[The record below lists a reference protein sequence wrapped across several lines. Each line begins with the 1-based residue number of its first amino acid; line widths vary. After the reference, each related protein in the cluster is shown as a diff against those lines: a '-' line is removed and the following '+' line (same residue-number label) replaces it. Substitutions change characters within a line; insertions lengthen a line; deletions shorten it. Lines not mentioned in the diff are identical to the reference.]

1 MLGLRNYD
9 KIIILK
15 VNFNKKIYKFN
26 LKNMSTNNKNNLVTC
41 IKKRDQSIQDFDLK
55 KIESAIYKAMVSV
68 GTGTTEDAHKVAHLV
83 SQKLNEKFAVTLEN
97 NEKEVEVCPGV
108 EEVQDIVEQSL
119 MEKDF
124 FEVAK
129 AYIIYRQQRAEERKR
144 DLFKKRIQ
152 LKPYEYP
159 ELYEYVSAIRH
170 SYWIHT
176 EFNFVSDIQD
186 FKVNVSENEKSA
198 IKHCML
204 AIAQI
209 EVAVKTF
216 WGDIY
221 KKMPKPEIGA
231 VGATFAESEVR
242 HTDAYSHL
250 LELLGLNTEF
260 SNIKNIPALMN
271 RVNYLEKAIK
281 NRSSEDNRE
290 YTQSIL
296 LFSLFIE
303 HVSLFSQFLI
313 MMSFNK
319 YKNLFKG
326 ISNAVEATSKEEQ
339 IHGLFGIDIINILRE
354 EHPEWFDKEFENAII
369 KQCQEAFEAEK
380 LVVDWIF
387 EKGELD
393 FMPKVVVLEFIKQRF
408 NNSLQSIGINKIF
421 EIDEMFLKESDW
433 FNDEVIATK
442 HGDFFNKKSINYD
455 KRSKS
460 ITSEDLF

>member
-1 MLGLRNYD
+1 MTTE
-9 KIIILK
+9 
-15 VNFNKKIYKFN
+15 NKK
-26 LKNMSTNNKNNLVTC
+26 NLVNCVT
-41 IKKRDQSIQDFDLK
+41 KRDGSIADFNIK
-55 KIESAIYKAMVSV
+55 KIENAIYKAMLSLGQ
-68 GTGTTEDAHKVAHLV
+68 GTVEDANKVAEQV
-83 SQKLNEKFAVTLEN
+83 VIKLNAKFA
-97 NEKEVEVCPGV
+97 NELDHSDNKLEVCPNV
-108 EEVQDIVEQSL
+108 EEIQDIVEETL

-129 AYIIYRQQRAEERKR
+129 SYIIYRKERAEERKR
-144 DLFKKRIQ
+144 DIFKKRIQ

-159 ELYEYVSAIRH
+159 ELYEYVNAIRH

-176 EFNFVSDIQD
+176 EFNFVSDVQD
-186 FKVNVSENEKSA
+186 FKVNVSEVEKGA
-198 IKHCML
+198 IKNSML

-250 LELLGLNTEF
+250 LEILGLNTEF
-260 SNIKNIPALMN
+260 GNIKHIPSLMN
-271 RVNYLEKAIK
+271 RVNYLEKAISNK
-281 NRSSEDNRE
+281 GSNDNRE
-290 YTQSIL
+290 YTESIL

-313 MMSFNK
+313 IMSFNK
-319 YKNLFKG
+319 HKNLFKG

-339 IHGLFGIDIINILRE
+339 IHGLFGIDLINIIKT
-354 EHPEWFDKEFENAII
+354 EHPEWFDKDFENNIVNL
-369 KQCQEAFEAEK
+369 CHEAFEAEK
-380 LVVDWIF
+380 KVVDWIF

-393 FMPKVVVLEFIKQRF
+393 FMPKVVVIEFIKQRF
-408 NNSLQSIGINKIF
+408 NNSLESIGINKIF
-421 EIDEMFLKESDW
+421 ETDNTFLKESDW
-433 FNDEVIATK
+433 FYDEVIATK
-442 HGDFFNKKSINYD
+442 HGDFFNKKSINYN
-455 KRSKS
+455 KKSKS